1 MRDRGLLTELVY
13 GTLQNKL
20 ALDYMLKPFIKK
32 PEKVKDWVIHLLRM
46 SLYQMEYLEKVHS
59 LTSHSGWLVSTAR
72 RSIGSAISAKEGAFL
87 CGYCRSD

>member
-1 MRDRGLLTELVY
+1 MKANDLSDKDRGLLTELVY

-46 SLYQMEYLEKVHS
+46 SLYQMEYLEKILTGPPFLKLLKS
-59 LTSHSGWLVSTAR
+59 LKTRA
-72 RSIGSAISAKEGAFL
+72 
-87 CGYCRSD
+87 